1 LLGEEIVSKK
11 RRSRQ
16 LSARLDIHV
25 SDSTELDTEN
35 WDFVGSNTQYLLHN
49 IHPYPAKFIPQIPK
63 RAIARWSEPGDLVLD
78 PFCGCGTT
86 LLECALAGRN
96 SIGVDNNEVA
106 TLVSRA
112 KVAEYNETALVA
124 LSELVEDID
133 KIWKGQIHLEREKW
147 ISQAPDYNSRKKWF
161 NDSAVAELSWLRSR
175 VRELMEPALLLGM
188 AVFSS
193 LIVLSSRQD
202 SDTRYA
208 AVERPYSEGTAT
220 RLWIIRTRDAIR
232 RARNTTKSRKPSQ
245 HKVYNADSRQLPFID
260 DESINLLVT
269 SPPYLNAYDYHKYH
283 RHRLHWIDANISF
296 ARDLEIGKHDTYTRP
311 GAKPEPFFKDLKRC
325 MCEWKRVLRPEAR
338 ALILIGD
345 AIVNKEFV
353 RVGERLSGLGQELGF
368 ELERRWVRNVDTTRK
383 SFNQRARIKR
393 EHLLLFKK
401 H

>member
-1 LLGEEIVSKK
+1 MFKK

-16 LSARLDIHV
+16 LSARLDLHV
-25 SDSTELDTEN
+25 SDSTKLDTEN
-35 WDFVGSNTQYLLHN
+35 WDFIGADTQYLLHN

-63 RAIARWSEPGDLVLD
+63 RAIARWSEPGDIVLD

-96 SIGVDNNEVA
+96 SVGVDNNEVA
-106 TLVSRA
+106 SLVSKA
-112 KVAEYNETALVA
+112 KVAEYSRTDLLA
-124 LSELVEDID
+124 LSELVKDVD
-133 KIWKGQIHLEREKW
+133 KTWKKQTHLEREKW
-147 ISQAPDYNSRKKWF
+147 ISRAPDYTSRSKWF
-161 NDSAVAELSWLRSR
+161 QDFAVAELAWLRNR
-175 VRELMEPALLLGM
+175 IRELIEPAVLLGM

-193 LIVLSSRQD
+193 LIVLVSRQD
-202 SDTRYA
+202 SDTRYT
-208 AVERPYSEGTAT
+208 AVERPYSEGNAI
-220 RLWIIRTRDAIR
+220 RLWTTRTRDAIS
-232 RARNTTKSRKPSQ
+232 RARNTARARKPSQ
-245 HKVYNADSRQLPFID
+245 HKVHNADSRQLLFIE

-283 RHRLHWIDANISF
+283 RHRLHWIDANVSF

-311 GAKPEPFFKDLKRC
+311 GAEPEPFFKDLKRC

-338 ALILIGD
+338 ALVVIGD

-353 RVGERLSGLGQELGF
+353 PVGDRLAGLGQELGF
-368 ELERRWVRNVDTTRK
+368 KLERRWVRNLDTTKK